1 MRWNRNVLCHY
12 LKCCLRLKTE
22 YWNYR
27 SHINYNSRFS
37 VPGTG
42 VFFRDLAV
50 CNSLQEGTFVLER
63 HVYPPRIG
71 SYKSVRITELSFLN
85 SFLPQQWKIVL
96 RQSNEKIRLRLVC
109 LSSHN
114 NLSLPLSFYFSVA
127 GAALMDIS
135 EVHKRVHLELDD
147 NVSAEHG
154 GRVKVGT
161 LVYIRPAN
169 CHSTIALQLHRRPSK
184 TIALY
189 VCVLDS
195 LPFFFYKVNLASY
208 LKNAAFPC
216 PHLYSSEAKERE
228 LVQRRERNRFRLSKH
243 LLPRHLPGK

>member
-1 MRWNRNVLCHY
+1 MLEHY
-12 LKCCLRLKTE
+12 M
-22 YWNYR
+22 
-27 SHINYNSRFS
+27 H
-37 VPGTG
+37 
-42 VFFRDLAV
+42 
-50 CNSLQEGTFVLER
+50 
-63 HVYPPRIG
+63 PPRIG
-71 SYKSVRITELSFLN
+71 SYKSVHTTELSFLN
-85 SFLPQQWKIVL
+85 SFLPQQWKIFL

-114 NLSLPLSFYFSVA
+114 NLFLPLSFYFFVA

-147 NVSAEHG
+147 TVSAEHG
-154 GRVKVGT
+154 GRVKVWT
-161 LVYIRPAN
+161 LVYMRPAN

-189 VCVLDS
+189 VCILDS
-195 LPFFFYKVNLASY
+195 LPLFYKVNLSSY

-216 PHLYSSEAKERE
+216 PHLYSSEAKEQE

-243 LLPRHLPGK
+243 LLPCRLPGK

>member
-1 MRWNRNVLCHY
+1 M
-12 LKCCLRLKTE
+12 
-22 YWNYR
+22 
-27 SHINYNSRFS
+27 
-37 VPGTG
+37 
-42 VFFRDLAV
+42 
-50 CNSLQEGTFVLER
+50 LER
-63 HVYPPRIG
+63 YVHPPRIG
-71 SYKSVRITELSFLN
+71 SYKSVHITELSFLN

-161 LVYIRPAN
+161 LVYMRPAN

-184 TIALY
+184 TIALH

-195 LPFFFYKVNLASY
+195 LPFFFTKSTSLLILKMLPFLVLTFIQVKQRSGNLCKEGKGTGLDCRSTCCPV
-208 LKNAAFPC
+208 AFLENSRQALTC
-216 PHLYSSEAKERE
+216 
-228 LVQRRERNRFRLSKH
+228 
-243 LLPRHLPGK
+243 PGKTA